1 MVGWIGRGYIP
12 RMRTLTTILF
22 SSLFAV
28 ACAGSAPPPAAP
40 AAPAA
45 PAEAAPTAA
54 APATPLVAP
63 GEAKVGDRTKCPVS
77 GHEFVVTADSPHAD
91 YQGKTYYFC
100 CNDCPKAFEATPEKY
115 VSKT

>member
-1 MVGWIGRGYIP
+1 
-12 RMRTLTTILF
+12 MRLISTLLF

-40 AAPAA
+40 APVPVPAA
-45 PAEAAPTAA
+45 P

-77 GHEFVVTADSPHAD
+77 GHEFVVTADSPHAE
-91 YQGKTYYFC
+91 YNGKTYYFC
-100 CNDCPKAFEATPEKY
+100 CNNCPKAFEANPEKF
-115 VSKT
+115 VTKA